1 MAFLLLL
8 IIATAYGQGIICNH
22 SADYACTCRNE
33 VYPTCD
39 TYVTPNHPLTTVLIE
54 VDKPPAGEFEAV
66 FKKQVTQVVGT
77 HCNKTNECE
86 GSLVTPKNIVLLT
99 IYGNTV
105 EFVIIHVS
113 SMHYHLR
120 NEYLLDSNMVVRL
133 LVQAQFRNVR
143 AIRTGIK
150 YAKLVYPIEDKIT
163 NSEEVQ
169 VIPVSA
175 IETQEEIKQTAEQLG
190 YPVETQ
196 NSEQVSKKQTIEQE
210 TAEKHTPD
218 DGIWPYVAGGFGI
231 VSLMGS
237 GFAIY
242 KYRNI

>member
-1 MAFLLLL
+1 MLFKDMAFILLLF
-8 IIATAYGQGIICNH
+8 IATAYGQGIICNYN
-22 SADYACTCRNE
+22 ADYACTCRNE

-39 TYVTPNHPLTTVLIE
+39 TYMVPNHPLTTVLIE
-54 VDKPPAGEFEAV
+54 VDKPPAGEFEKA
-66 FKKQVTQVVGT
+66 FKQQVTQVVGA

-133 LVQAQFRNVR
+133 LVKAQFRNVR
-143 AIRTGIK
+143 SVLTGTK
-150 YAKLVYPIEDKIT
+150 YVKLVYPIEDKIT
-163 NSEEVQ
+163 NSEEGNIQ
-169 VIPVSA
+169 A
-175 IETQEEIKQTAEQLG
+175 IKTQEETTTKQAAEQLG

-196 NSEQVSKKQTIEQE
+196 NSELVPT
-210 TAEKHTPD
+210 EKHTPD
-218 DGIWPYVAGGFGI
+218 DGVWPYIAGGFGI